1 MAHVVDR
8 AGSAATAE
16 RERTVRSEASSRPE
30 RSVAPGNGADPAT
43 SVGRPATARRTGV
56 RSSPRR
62 LASARPTV
70 RVPELM
76 LGILLVA
83 GCALAAIVWQ
93 RSASTTQQALVFA
106 RDVRRGEVL
115 VPQDFRAA
123 DVRATGAR
131 LLPYT
136 DAARLVGRVVV
147 ADISAF
153 TPVTDDL
160 AVEAIPLG
168 TDESL
173 VGRRLELGEFPL
185 GLRSGDRVTVVVVE
199 DDPIGA
205 STSTATGVPVPEAQ
219 AGEPATDLITTAGP
233 GLELS
238 AFIETIS
245 TIEGGPGDVVVTLRV
260 ASPVAEQI
268 AAARE
273 VRLAQV
279 AT

>member
-1 MAHVVDR
+1 
-8 AGSAATAE
+8 
-16 RERTVRSEASSRPE
+16 
-30 RSVAPGNGADPAT
+30 
-43 SVGRPATARRTGV
+43 
-56 RSSPRR
+56 
-62 LASARPTV
+62 
-70 RVPELM
+70 M

-136 DAARLVGRVVV
+136 DVTRLVGRIVV

-168 TDESL
+168 ADESL

-199 DDPIGA
+199 DDALAA
-205 STSTATGVPVPEAQ
+205 SSSTATGSPAPEAQ
-219 AGEPATDLITTAGP
+219 LDEPASDLVILAGP
-233 GLELS
+233 ERELT
-238 AFIETIS
+238 ALIETIS

>member
-1 MAHVVDR
+1 
-8 AGSAATAE
+8 
-16 RERTVRSEASSRPE
+16 
-30 RSVAPGNGADPAT
+30 
-43 SVGRPATARRTGV
+43 
-56 RSSPRR
+56 
-62 LASARPTV
+62 V

-106 RDVRRGEVL
+106 RDVRRGDVL
-115 VPQDFRAA
+115 APQDFRAA

-131 LLPYT
+131 LLPFT
-136 DAARLVGRVVV
+136 DATRLVGSIVV

-199 DDPIGA
+199 DDPGDQA
-205 STSTATGVPVPEAQ
+205 AE
-219 AGEPATDLITTAGP
+219 AGEPASDPVIIAEP
-233 GLELS
+233 KLELT
-238 AFIETIS
+238 ALIETIS

-260 ASPVAEQI
+260 ATPVAEQI

-279 AT
+279 AA

>member
-1 MAHVVDR
+1 
-8 AGSAATAE
+8 
-16 RERTVRSEASSRPE
+16 
-30 RSVAPGNGADPAT
+30 
-43 SVGRPATARRTGV
+43 
-56 RSSPRR
+56 
-62 LASARPTV
+62 
-70 RVPELM
+70 M

-106 RDVRRGEVL
+106 RDVRRGDVL
-115 VPQDFRAA
+115 VPEDFRAA

-136 DAARLVGRVVV
+136 DATRLVGRVVV

-160 AVEAIPLG
+160 AVEVIPLG

-173 VGRRLELGEFPL
+173 VGRRLELGEFPV
-185 GLRSGDRVTVVVVE
+185 GLQSGDRVTVVVVE
-199 DDPIGA
+199 DDPLA
-205 STSTATGVPVPEAQ
+205 TSNSTATGRLGPEAQ
-219 AGEPATDLITTAGP
+219 VGDPASDPVTIARP
-233 GLELS
+233 ELELI
-238 AFIETIS
+238 ALIETIS
-245 TIEGGPGDVVVTLRV
+245 SIEGGPGDVVVTLRV

>member
-1 MAHVVDR
+1 
-8 AGSAATAE
+8 
-16 RERTVRSEASSRPE
+16 
-30 RSVAPGNGADPAT
+30 
-43 SVGRPATARRTGV
+43 
-56 RSSPRR
+56 
-62 LASARPTV
+62 V

-83 GCALAAIVWQ
+83 GCALVAVVWQ

-136 DAARLVGRVVV
+136 DATRLVGRVVV

-168 TDESL
+168 IDESL

-185 GLRSGDRVTVVVVE
+185 GLQSGDRVTVVVVE

-205 STSTATGVPVPEAQ
+205 STSTATGVPAPGTE
-219 AGEPATDLITTAGP
+219 AGEPASDLITIARP
-233 GLELS
+233 GLELT
-238 AFIETIS
+238 ALIETIS
-245 TIEGGPGDVVVTLRV
+245 TIEDGPGDVVVTLKV
-260 ASPVAEQI
+260 ASPIAEQI
-268 AAARE
+268 AAASE

>member
-1 MAHVVDR
+1 
-8 AGSAATAE
+8 
-16 RERTVRSEASSRPE
+16 
-30 RSVAPGNGADPAT
+30 
-43 SVGRPATARRTGV
+43 
-56 RSSPRR
+56 
-62 LASARPTV
+62 
-70 RVPELM
+70 M

-106 RDVRRGEVL
+106 RDVRRGDVL
-115 VPQDFRAA
+115 VPEDFRAA

-136 DAARLVGRVVV
+136 DATRLVGRVVV

-160 AVEAIPLG
+160 AVEVIPLG

-173 VGRRLELGEFPL
+173 VGRRLELGEFPV

-199 DDPIGA
+199 DDPLA
-205 STSTATGVPVPEAQ
+205 TSSSTATGALAPEAQ
-219 AGEPATDLITTAGP
+219 VGDPASDPVTITRP
-233 GLELS
+233 ELELI
-238 AFIETIS
+238 AIIETIS

>member
-1 MAHVVDR
+1 M
-8 AGSAATAE
+8 
-16 RERTVRSEASSRPE
+16 
-30 RSVAPGNGADPAT
+30 
-43 SVGRPATARRTGV
+43 
-56 RSSPRR
+56 
-62 LASARPTV
+62 
-70 RVPELM
+70 PELM

-83 GCALAAIVWQ
+83 GCALAAVVWQ

-106 RDVRRGEVL
+106 RDVRRGDVL
-115 VPQDFRAA
+115 TPQDFRAA

-131 LLPYT
+131 LLPYA

-160 AVEAIPLG
+160 AVEAIQLG
-168 TDESL
+168 ADESL

-185 GLRSGDRVTVVVVE
+185 GLQSGDRVTVVVVE
-199 DDPIGA
+199 DDPLGA
-205 STSTATGVPVPEAQ
+205 SAVTPTGAPVPEAVPAEAAGDQ
-219 AGEPATDLITTAGP
+219 AAEAGEPASDPVIIVEPA
-233 GLELS
+233 LELT
-238 AFIETIS
+238 ALIETIS

-279 AT
+279 AA

>member
-1 MAHVVDR
+1 
-8 AGSAATAE
+8 
-16 RERTVRSEASSRPE
+16 
-30 RSVAPGNGADPAT
+30 
-43 SVGRPATARRTGV
+43 
-56 RSSPRR
+56 
-62 LASARPTV
+62 
-70 RVPELM
+70 M

-106 RDVRRGEVL
+106 RDVRRGDVL
-115 VPQDFRAA
+115 VPEDFRAA

-136 DAARLVGRVVV
+136 DATRLVGRVVV

-160 AVEAIPLG
+160 AVEVIPLG

-173 VGRRLELGEFPL
+173 VGRRLELGEFPV
-185 GLRSGDRVTVVVVE
+185 GLQSGDRVTVVVVE
-199 DDPIGA
+199 DDPLA
-205 STSTATGVPVPEAQ
+205 TSNATATATGALGPEAQ
-219 AGEPATDLITTAGP
+219 VGDPASDPVTTTGPDVELIAI
-233 GLELS
+233 
-238 AFIETIS
+238 IETIS

>member
-1 MAHVVDR
+1 
-8 AGSAATAE
+8 
-16 RERTVRSEASSRPE
+16 
-30 RSVAPGNGADPAT
+30 
-43 SVGRPATARRTGV
+43 
-56 RSSPRR
+56 
-62 LASARPTV
+62 V

-106 RDVRRGEVL
+106 RDVRRGDVL
-115 VPQDFRAA
+115 APQDFRAA

-131 LLPYT
+131 LLPFT
-136 DAARLVGRVVV
+136 DATRLVGRVVV

-160 AVEAIPLG
+160 AVDAIPLG

-199 DDPIGA
+199 DDPLGA
-205 STSTATGVPVPEAQ
+205 STVMPTGASVPEASPAEEAALAP
-219 AGEPATDLITTAGP
+219 AGEPATDPVIIAEP
-233 GLELS
+233 KLELT
-238 AFIETIS
+238 ALIETIS

-279 AT
+279 AA

>member
-1 MAHVVDR
+1 M
-8 AGSAATAE
+8 
-16 RERTVRSEASSRPE
+16 
-30 RSVAPGNGADPAT
+30 
-43 SVGRPATARRTGV
+43 
-56 RSSPRR
+56 
-62 LASARPTV
+62 
-70 RVPELM
+70 PELM

-93 RSASTTQQALVFA
+93 RSSSTTQQALVFA
-106 RDVRRGEVL
+106 RDVRRGDVL

-131 LLPYT
+131 LLPYA
-136 DAARLVGRVVV
+136 DATRLVGRIVA

-185 GLRSGDRVTVVVVE
+185 GLRSGDHVTVVLVA
-199 DDPIGA
+199 DDPVGGSTVAA
-205 STSTATGVPVPEAQ
+205 SVADPEAGDDEVGGTRSPL
-219 AGEPATDLITTAGP
+219 AAIVET
-233 GLELS
+233 LS
-238 AFIETIS
+238 SID
-245 TIEGGPGDVVVTLRV
+245 GGPGDVVVTLRV
-260 ASPVAEQI
+260 PSPVAEQI

-273 VRLAQV
+273 VRLTQV
-279 AT
+279 AA

>member
-1 MAHVVDR
+1 MVER

-16 RERTVRSEASSRPE
+16 RDRADRPEPPARPE
-30 RSVAPGNGADPAT
+30 RPAGPPGRAGAAPPAAQPE
-43 SVGRPATARRTGV
+43 RARRISARPV
-56 RSSPRR
+56 PRR
-62 LASARPTV
+62 LASARPSV

-76 LGILLVA
+76 VGILLVA
-83 GCALAAIVWQ
+83 GCALAAVVWQ

-115 VPQDFRAA
+115 VAQDFRAA
-123 DVRATGAR
+123 DMRATGAR

-136 DAARLVGRVVV
+136 DSTRLVGRVVA
-147 ADISAF
+147 ADVSAF

-168 TDESL
+168 RDESL

-199 DDPIGA
+199 DDPLGA
-205 STSTATGVPVPEAQ
+205 SIATAAGALVPE
-219 AGEPATDLITTAGP
+219 GEPAGTGEPEAGAVAADSGVELTAI
-233 GLELS
+233 
-238 AFIETIS
+238 IETIS
-245 TIEGGPGDVVVTLRV
+245 SIDGGPGDVVVTLRV

-268 AAARE
+268 AAAGE

-279 AT
+279 AA